1 MYVCGSEK
9 CAFLDSASYTV
20 PDPQGHDLQTSLN
33 KISKKLMGPIDLWF
47 ALSHW
52 CKV

>member
-1 MYVCGSEK
+1 MYVCGCEK
-9 CAFLDSASYTV
+9 YAFLDSAYTV
-20 PDPQGHDLQTSLN
+20 LDPQGHDLQTSLN
-33 KISKKLMGPIDLWF
+33 KICKKLMGPIDLWF